1 MWLRFVVFAACF
13 GLATSAALFAQRGR
27 QGGGM
32 GGSQRQPSTAG
43 QPRESR
49 QQPTGLSSEERQR
62 IRASKKQR
70 DQHQLATQAVN
81 RIRTRAREMVRA
93 ARVNRFNLQLFRR
106 QYAELQNELSLMQ
119 EEHERLMAELGEEQ
133 RAATQDRNR
142 EMEKELEEI
151 DVWIEAMDAELE
163 EPSPDR
169 KELEKESRKIE
180 RAAKK
185 LEDDYRSLA
194 SDLSID

>member
-1 MWLRFVVFAACF
+1 
-13 GLATSAALFAQRGR
+13 
-27 QGGGM
+27 M

-49 QQPTGLSSEERQR
+49 QQRTSLSSEERQR

-93 ARVNRFNLQLFRR
+93 ARVNRFNLELFRR

-169 KELEKESRKIE
+169 KELEKGSRKIE